1 MTISDAHDVASKRS
15 GGPIAMISVTIDS
28 PSLDLGVQWDDLV
41 LRASPNVFMHPA
53 ALQAANDTNFARTE
67 MLLAWHV
74 SAGPRRLVGVWAMQR
89 RRPVPYWPEVL
100 ETLPYNYAFLSNP
113 VVDPAHVDEV
123 IPALLAAIETSP
135 RLPKTMNLMSF
146 DADTPSHAAVL
157 NTLSARGIAPLVL
170 STGARPFVTREFGV
184 KRSGSTRKKLRQDWN
199 RLSALGVVDIIN
211 DRSPAAVR
219 VAFETFLAMEQ
230 GSWKGT
236 RGTALLSHDH
246 DAVFART
253 LVQNLAARQC
263 ASVALLRAGG
273 EAIAA
278 QVLMY
283 CGTTAYTWKTAFDAR
298 FGKYSPGALL
308 VDKITDQLL
317 TDSDIS
323 AINSCAAEDSF
334 MGQLWAGRR
343 PMVDMMIDVR
353 AGHSLGYRMEASRQL
368 GYQLL
373 RRLRHRMRHRR
384 LAPPA
389 AQPAKA
395 AFAEIDQKARPALGL
410 PVSSAI
416 DRHRAE
422 VERLGV

>member
-1 MTISDAHDVASKRS
+1 
-15 GGPIAMISVTIDS
+15 
-28 PSLDLGVQWDDLV
+28 
-41 LRASPNVFMHPA
+41 
-53 ALQAANDTNFARTE
+53 
-67 MLLAWHV
+67 
-74 SAGPRRLVGVWAMQR
+74 MQR
-89 RRPVPYWPEVL
+89 RRLVPCWPEVL

-123 IPALLAAIETSP
+123 IPALLAAIETNP
-135 RLPKTMNLMSF
+135 RLPKTMSLMSF
-146 DADTPSHAAVL
+146 DADTLSHAALL

-199 RLSALGVVDIIN
+199 RLLALGVVDIIN

-219 VAFETFLAMEQ
+219 AAFETFLAMEQ

-246 DAVFART
+246 DAAFART
-253 LVQNLAARQC
+253 LVQNLAACQC
-263 ASVALLRAGG
+263 ASVALLRVGG

-308 VDKITDQLL
+308 VDKITDLL
-317 TDSDIS
+317 LADSDIS

-334 MGQLWAGRR
+334 MGQLWSGRR

-373 RRLRHRMRHRR
+373 RRLRHRMRHSRP
-384 LAPPA
+384 APAA
-389 AQPAKA
+389 AQPPKA
-395 AFAEIDQKARPALGL
+395 ALAEIGEKPYPALGL
-410 PVSSAI
+410 PVKSAV